1 MKITE
6 IVSLIPK
13 AIWSFLKATY
23 NSIKENLVEPYN
35 PNKFDDVLR
44 NINVC
49 KVCPARTND
58 TCRAC
63 GCNCFIKCELADDSC
78 PIWNAEAVSCIYPP
92 LPKGVYNTV
101 SAEVHIVDDLHQNTA
116 YTGRA
121 VVSSYM
127 YKHSYI
133 VYKTNDGD
141 YKTLPINYQGTDIA
155 GNTPR
160 EETKILTVHANDIVL

>member
-23 NSIKENLVEPYN
+23 NSTKENLVEPYK

-58 TCRAC
+58 TCRVC

-78 PIWNAEAVSCIYPP
+78 PIWNAETVSSIYPP
-92 LPKGVYNTV
+92 LPKGSYSTV
-101 SAEVHIVDDLHQNTA
+101 SAEVHTIGDLHRNTA
-116 YTGRA
+116 YAGRA

-127 YKHSYI
+127 YRHPYI

-141 YKTLPINYQGTDIA
+141 YKTLPINYQGY
-155 GNTPR
+155 
-160 EETKILTVHANDIVL
+160 

>member
-6 IVSLIPK
+6 IVSLTPK

-58 TCRAC
+58 TCRVC

-78 PIWNAEAVSCIYPP
+78 PIWNAEAVSSIYPP
-92 LPKGVYNTV
+92 LPKGSYNTV
-101 SAEVHIVDDLHQNTA
+101 SAEVHIVGDLHQNTA

-133 VYKTNDGD
+133 VYKTNDED
-141 YKTLPINYQGTDIA
+141 YKTLPINYQGY
-155 GNTPR
+155 
-160 EETKILTVHANDIVL
+160 